1 MFSAVETGQ
10 DMQNMDEEGKGD
22 SYLMEDSLPAIHPI
36 PTPATAV
43 PSNQDEFDRVEF
55 VKPEEYVDRA
65 WHPSIRP
72 RRMVTIKGVPY
83 MANFMSRDD
92 LAVLATKPIPDPATI
107 KVFPGWVIS
116 RYTVMAY
123 DMRAVRTPHIREM
136 IINDSYLPWLGD
148 DAYETYINDAP
159 FAPFDDPELVRTLRM
174 SMDVH
179 QRHRGLASTAS
190 PTTDVTTTSTNP
202 LITAAAASM
211 AANQHDA
218 SGDATKSDTAIDEA
232 YTASVGAHVAIQ
244 HRIIVDSGA
253 STHMTGAATHLYDTR
268 NCHRQVIVANGG
280 VTIATT
286 IGKLNITTPTS
297 KVLTLT
303 DVLLIDG
310 MGTTLMS
317 IPALMRANKAVKV
330 EFHNDTCTILHS
342 NVPVARATMNHN
354 QRLYV
359 LDGTFT
365 RDHANLT
372 VDDTA
377 TLWHHRIGHLPLD
390 ALRTCAKAGL
400 GLPPQLRDMA
410 HPCMDCPR
418 AKMHRVTVAKQ
429 GTRTFLP
436 GECWHSD
443 TKGPLPTMSAGG
455 CRYYTVYVDDNTG
468 FKISAVNTVRRVV
481 DNAVDAILPA
491 NTPDDTPPAHL
502 APTPAPRRLVNPTPH
517 HSTRSTTS
525 HFRQAP
531 TTAPAAANTSSASAS
546 TRPSYF
552 KPPHMRSG
560 PNDTG
565 RLKHPDQFRNEMNA
579 ARRQALAASPSF
591 ATPSPDPS
599 RHLAFDSEH
608 PLPKRIPKPNPR
620 YASMALAEVALDAD
634 LEGYQYD
641 YDSFMGEN
649 TVTYRVDGVEYACAA
664 VQVHPSRVCAEGWL
678 ISRHYCCSSS
688 VTVRDAAGVLGPG
701 QVDKP
706 DGKTRSLTCSIWRG
720 ACDRLLARWTF
731 KLPGARL
738 TVNDF
743 TVNHV

>member
-1 MFSAVETGQ
+1 MYSEVEPATLASAYEALAMHHRPTTKIDRIQVAMEWLRLSWDMRQETLPNFIHRFQTLFKRLHEVGATETESDQVVKLLALMPWDFRHIVDRLSNGSDHDQTVTKTKIALESEWKAAVRNGAIKLPRGHANEDRALYAEGGRGRGRGRGASRKGPSGHNGTKSGTCHYCGKEGHWQSECRKKAREDGNPSGKKEPKEDHSNAALFMFSAVETGC
-10 DMQNMDEEGKGD
+10 MENMGEEGKWD
-22 SYLMEDSLPAIHPI
+22 SYLMEDSLSAIHPI
-36 PTPATAV
+36 PTPATPV

-65 WHPSIRP
+65 WHPSMRP

-92 LAVLATKPIPDPATI
+92 LAVLATEPIPDPATI

-148 DAYETYINDAP
+148 DAYETYINDAS

-190 PTTDVTTTSTNP
+190 STTDVTTTSTNP

-211 AANQHDA
+211 TANQHDA
-218 SGDATKSDTAIDEA
+218 SGDATKSDTATDEA
-232 YTASVGAHVAIQ
+232 YTASHGAHVAIK

-342 NVPVARATMNHN
+342 NVPVARATMNQN

-377 TLWHHRIGHLPLD
+377 TL
-390 ALRTCAKAGL
+390 
-400 GLPPQLRDMA
+400 
-410 HPCMDCPR
+410 
-418 AKMHRVTVAKQ
+418 
-429 GTRTFLP
+429 
-436 GECWHSD
+436 
-443 TKGPLPTMSAGG
+443 
-455 CRYYTVYVDDNTG
+455 
-468 FKISAVNTVRRVV
+468 
-481 DNAVDAILPA
+481 
-491 NTPDDTPPAHL
+491 
-502 APTPAPRRLVNPTPH
+502 
-517 HSTRSTTS
+517 
-525 HFRQAP
+525 
-531 TTAPAAANTSSASAS
+531 
-546 TRPSYF
+546 
-552 KPPHMRSG
+552 
-560 PNDTG
+560 
-565 RLKHPDQFRNEMNA
+565 
-579 ARRQALAASPSF
+579 
-591 ATPSPDPS
+591 
-599 RHLAFDSEH
+599 
-608 PLPKRIPKPNPR
+608 
-620 YASMALAEVALDAD
+620 
-634 LEGYQYD
+634 
-641 YDSFMGEN
+641 
-649 TVTYRVDGVEYACAA
+649 
-664 VQVHPSRVCAEGWL
+664 
-678 ISRHYCCSSS
+678 
-688 VTVRDAAGVLGPG
+688 
-701 QVDKP
+701 
-706 DGKTRSLTCSIWRG
+706 
-720 ACDRLLARWTF
+720 
-731 KLPGARL
+731 
-738 TVNDF
+738 
-743 TVNHV
+743 

>member
-1 MFSAVETGQ
+1 QNQQEGRPMTTPNAMKLNEHNYPDWKTYFQGRLMAKGILDQLTARPTNPPDLDDQKAFGILIETIEAGQYRHVEGAANVKTAYEALAIHHRPTTKIDRIQVAMEWARLLWDMRQETLPDFIHRFQTLVKRLHEVGATETESNQVVKLLALMPWDFRHIVDRLSNGSDHDQTVTKTKIALEAEWKAAVRNGAIKLPRGHANEDRALYAEGRRGNNTASGGRGQDGRGRGRGRGANRKGPSGHNGTKSGTCHYCGKEGHWQSECRKKAREDGNPSSKREPKEDHSNAAVFMFSAVETGQ
-10 DMQNMDEEGKGD
+10 DMQNMNEKGKGD
-22 SYLMEDSLPAIHPI
+22 SYLVEDSLPAIHPI
-36 PTPATAV
+36 PTPATAA

-55 VKPEEYVDRA
+55 VKPEEYVDRT
-65 WHPSIRP
+65 WYPSMRP

-159 FAPFDDPELVRTLRM
+159 FAPFNDPELVRTLRM

-218 SGDATKSDTAIDEA
+218 SGDATTSDMATDEA
-232 YTASVGAHVAIQ
+232 YTASDGAHVAIK

-330 EFHNDTCTILHS
+330 EFHNDMCTILHS
-342 NVPVARATMNHN
+342 N
-354 QRLYV
+354 
-359 LDGTFT
+359 
-365 RDHANLT
+365 HAFDNI
-372 VDDTA
+372 A
-377 TLWHHRIGHLPLD
+377 
-390 ALRTCAKAGL
+390 
-400 GLPPQLRDMA
+400 LPPGA
-410 HPCMDCPR
+410 HNR
-418 AKMHRVTVAKQ
+418 
-429 GTRTFLP
+429 
-436 GECWHSD
+436 
-443 TKGPLPTMSAGG
+443 AGG
-455 CRYYTVYVDDNTG
+455 SKHIIG
-468 FKISAVNTVRRVV
+468 FGFHTTI
-481 DNAVDAILPA
+481 IL
-491 NTPDDTPPAHL
+491 
-502 APTPAPRRLVNPTPH
+502 
-517 HSTRSTTS
+517 
-525 HFRQAP
+525 
-531 TTAPAAANTSSASAS
+531 
-546 TRPSYF
+546 
-552 KPPHMRSG
+552 
-560 PNDTG
+560 
-565 RLKHPDQFRNEMNA
+565 
-579 ARRQALAASPSF
+579 
-591 ATPSPDPS
+591 
-599 RHLAFDSEH
+599 
-608 PLPKRIPKPNPR
+608 
-620 YASMALAEVALDAD
+620 
-634 LEGYQYD
+634 
-641 YDSFMGEN
+641 
-649 TVTYRVDGVEYACAA
+649 
-664 VQVHPSRVCAEGWL
+664 
-678 ISRHYCCSSS
+678 
-688 VTVRDAAGVLGPG
+688 
-701 QVDKP
+701 
-706 DGKTRSLTCSIWRG
+706 
-720 ACDRLLARWTF
+720 
-731 KLPGARL
+731 
-738 TVNDF
+738 
-743 TVNHV
+743 